1 MRKWNCGFVM
11 VGLAFLISIS
21 VLSCQTD
28 DADDY
33 SQQAED
39 VTAADLF
46 IASEAYQNLE
56 KEIGICPVCNTPVL
70 ENKTQS
76 LNCLKKT
83 WNNIAYS
90 GKICLISRLVPKQL
104 LN

>member
-1 MRKWNCGFVM
+1 MKKWNFGFVM
-11 VGLAFLISIS
+11 IGLAFLISIL

-28 DADDY
+28 ETDEY
-33 SQQAED
+33 SQQAVD

-56 KEIGICPVCNTPVL
+56 KEIGKDME
-70 ENKTQS
+70 ENETQS

-83 WNNIAYS
+83 WNNIVYS
-90 GKICLISRLVPKQL
+90 EKVCLMLRLQKQL